1 MKVPFSHWFHRAPP
15 SSTASRDRDQESL
28 SRWLAFL
35 YLVPLAGVVG
45 ILIYAATGNATG
57 RIIGVSLLW
66 GASTWVFGGFLGFLF
81 AIPQSATRNANAALP
96 PGAYRSNSNLE
107 EISDWLTKI
116 LVGIGLVQL
125 GHLTNSLH
133 RLINYISPSLDRGAG
148 SEGYA
153 LALIVLFST
162 SGFLSVYIIT
172 RTNIS
177 VLFAQ
182 TEKRL
187 QETVSVLASEA
198 AATASQKDAKTEGIA
213 PDAEPID
220 AAMSAAA
227 NVVVVDPDA
236 AATLAGAQIVQTIQT
251 LYSLIYA
258 QPLTN
263 IDSAIDQLAD
273 DGYLDSELKGIARQL
288 LGLTR
293 DSSKIGAFTPGAAAN
308 VTDATTKFLR
318 SVGRTASLNFER
330 KVQAALEASPKIK
343 TVQSRPVAENGKQAD
358 FLATTSDDHKI
369 LVESYLPPRPQP
381 KYLIRRIDDRIK
393 ITEAFGAASL
403 IVVLPDG
410 IPAEVTG
417 IPPTANVVVT
427 TISKLE
433 EAIPTD

>member
-1 MKVPFSHWFHRAPP
+1 MGSIN
-15 SSTASRDRDQESL
+15 L
-28 SRWLAFL
+28 
-35 YLVPLAGVVG
+35 GVR
-45 ILIYAATGNATG
+45 
-57 RIIGVSLLW
+57 RI
-66 GASTWVFGGFLGFLF
+66 FGFLF

-125 GHLTNSLH
+125 GHLTNSMH
-133 RLINYISPSLDRGAG
+133 RLINYISPSLDRGTG

-153 LALIVLFST
+153 LALIIPFST

-198 AATASQKDAKTEGIA
+198 AATASQKDAKTEALA
-213 PDAEPID
+213 PDADATID
-220 AAMSAAA
+220 AAMSAAV
-227 NVVVVDPDA
+227 NVVGIDPDA

-258 QPLTN
+258 QPVTN
-263 IDSAIDQLAD
+263 IDKAIDQLAD

-308 VTDATTKFLR
+308 VTEATTKFLR

-330 KVQAALEASPKIK
+330 KVQGALEASPKIK
-343 TVQSRPVAENGKQAD
+343 TVQSRPVAKNGRQAD
-358 FLATTSDDHKI
+358 FLVTTSDDRTI
-369 LVESYLPPRPQP
+369 VVESYLPPRPQP
-381 KYLIRRIDDRIK
+381 TYLTRRIDDRMK
-393 ITEAFGAASL
+393 TTEAFEAASL

-410 IPAEVTG
+410 IPADVTD

-427 TISKLE
+427 TIGKLE